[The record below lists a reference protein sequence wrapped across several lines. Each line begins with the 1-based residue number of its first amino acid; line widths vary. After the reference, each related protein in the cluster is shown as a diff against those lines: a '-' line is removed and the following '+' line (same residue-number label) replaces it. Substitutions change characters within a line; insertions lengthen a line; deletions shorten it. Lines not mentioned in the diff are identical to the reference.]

1 MAYKTLI
8 KDYLKKEVLRNRDAN
23 IEENSD
29 LVSEGILDS
38 LGILQIVAYIESS
51 LNIQIPDEDVV
62 YENFHSLGSIVAYLE
77 ANSST

>member
-1 MAYKTLI
+1 MDYKTLVQN
-8 KDYLKKEVLRNRDAN
+8 YLKKEVLRNRDAN

-38 LGILQIVAYIESS
+38 LGILQIVAYIESN

-62 YENFHSLGSIVAYLE
+62 YENFHSLGSIASYLE
-77 ANSST
+77 TNSNT